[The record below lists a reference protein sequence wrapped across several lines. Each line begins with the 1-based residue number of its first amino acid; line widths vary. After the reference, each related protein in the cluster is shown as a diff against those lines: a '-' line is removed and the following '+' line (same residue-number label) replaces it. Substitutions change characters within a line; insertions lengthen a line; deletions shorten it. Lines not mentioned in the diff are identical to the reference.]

1 MSKISVRKLFDS
13 RFLKSDDI
21 GDTDMALTINRVE
34 LEDIGHG
41 DNRDEKAVVYFDEIE
56 KVLVLNKTN
65 ATTISRL
72 YGDDTAE
79 WRGKRIVLYATE
91 VSYQGTQM
99 MGIRVRMRPP
109 GQDSGR
115 SQVETKSSELW
126 E

>member
-1 MSKISVRKLFDS
+1 MANFKISELYTS
-13 RFLKSDDI
+13 RYIKSDDI
-21 GDTDMALTINRVE
+21 GDADMVVTIVKVE
-34 LEDIGHG
+34 LEIIGHG
-41 DNRDEKAVVYFDEIE
+41 DSHDEKAVVYFDETE

-65 ATTISRL
+65 ATTISHL

-99 MGIRVRMRPP
+99 MGIRVRLRPP
-109 GQDSGR
+109 GQDPGS
-115 SQVETKSSELW
+115 SQVETESTKLW